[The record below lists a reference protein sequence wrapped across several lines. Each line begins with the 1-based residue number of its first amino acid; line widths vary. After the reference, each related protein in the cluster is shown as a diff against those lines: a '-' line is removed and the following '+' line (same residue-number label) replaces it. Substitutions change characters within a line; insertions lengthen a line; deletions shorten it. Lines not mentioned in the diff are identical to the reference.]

1 VKIYFYTT
9 TKGEIQMEN
18 LIDINLNG
26 EIITITDKTPFPI
39 LLAEFLYEGD
49 FDLMMADLKNNV
61 ELVEEAKKVTK
72 LMENLPGLT
81 SNFITRPFVF
91 NDFMTYMD
99 EFKIKPSD
107 LNHVSLNGM
116 FDIVLERADRKA
128 FDMVKKIIDF
138 MLKIDSNFAPAYELL
153 GSILIEEGD
162 FEKGKEYLEKAA
174 KIDPWNIAALSELG
188 EAYFNL
194 KEFNKAAEIWKKE
207 IELSPDNYV
216 TYFMIS
222 DAYIE
227 IEEFEKAAHNLEKF
241 LSRFPK
247 SILGKFE
254 LSELYRKLGR
264 NIEADELKDEILN
277 STPEYQSDIEIWSK
291 IMIEKQKFDRVIK
304 FIEKYIRGNDE
315 NEHLKLLLVVP
326 YIKSGRKS
334 EAKEIYK
341 TMKEKFSW
349 YIYSLKNVFDENLN
363 DEERE
368 LLN

>member
-1 VKIYFYTT
+1 
-9 TKGEIQMEN
+9 MEN
-18 LIDINLNG
+18 IININLDG
-26 EIITITDKTPFPI
+26 EIISITDKTPFPI

-49 FDLMMADLKNNV
+49 FNLMMADLKDKKD
-61 ELVEEAKKVTK
+61 LLEEAKKVTR

-99 EFKIKPSD
+99 EFNIKPSD

-128 FDMVKKIIDF
+128 FDIVKSIIDF

-194 KEFNKAAEIWKKE
+194 KEYNKAAEIWKKE
-207 IELSPDNYV
+207 IELSPNNYV

-227 IEEFEKAAHNLEKF
+227 IEEYEKAAHNLEKF

-247 SILGKFE
+247 SILGKYE
-254 LSELYRKLGR
+254 LSNLYKKLER

-277 STPEYQSDIEIWSK
+277 STPEYQSDIEVWSK
-291 IMIEKQKFDRVIK
+291 IMIEKQKFNRVIK
-304 FIEKYIRGNDE
+304 FIERYVRDNKE
-315 NEHLKLLLVVP
+315 NEHFKLLLVVP
-326 YIKSGRKS
+326 YMKTGRES

-341 TMKEKFSW
+341 SMKEKFSW
-349 YIYSLKNVFDENLN
+349 YIYSLKNLFDENLSN
-363 DEERE
+363 EQKEI
-368 LLN
+368 LN

>member
-1 VKIYFYTT
+1 
-9 TKGEIQMEN
+9 
-18 LIDINLNG
+18 
-26 EIITITDKTPFPI
+26 
-39 LLAEFLYEGD
+39 
-49 FDLMMADLKNNV
+49 
-61 ELVEEAKKVTK
+61 
-72 LMENLPGLT
+72 
-81 SNFITRPFVF
+81 
-91 NDFMTYMD
+91 
-99 EFKIKPSD
+99 
-107 LNHVSLNGM
+107 
-116 FDIVLERADRKA
+116 
-128 FDMVKKIIDF
+128 
-138 MLKIDSNFAPAYELL
+138 
-153 GSILIEEGD
+153 
-162 FEKGKEYLEKAA
+162 
-174 KIDPWNIAALSELG
+174 
-188 EAYFNL
+188 
-194 KEFNKAAEIWKKE
+194 
-207 IELSPDNYV
+207 
-216 TYFMIS
+216 MIS

-304 FIEKYIRGNDE
+304 FIEKYVRDNNE
-315 NEHLKLLLVVP
+315 NEHFKLLLVVP

-341 TMKEKFSW
+341 AMKEKFSW

-363 DEERE
+363 EEEKE

>member
-1 VKIYFYTT
+1 
-9 TKGEIQMEN
+9 MEN
-18 LIDINLNG
+18 LININLDG
-26 EIITITDKTPFPI
+26 EIIPITDATPFPI

-49 FDLMMADLKNNV
+49 FDLMIADLKDKKN
-61 ELVEEAKKVTK
+61 LVEEAKKVK
-72 LMENLPGLT
+72 QLMEKLPGLT
-81 SNFITRPFVF
+81 SNFITRPFIF

-99 EFKIKPSD
+99 EFDIKPSD

-116 FDIVLERADRKA
+116 FDIVLERTDRKD
-128 FDMVKKIIDF
+128 FDIVKKIIDF
-138 MLKIDSNFAPAYELL
+138 MLIIDSNFAPAYELL

-194 KEFNKAAEIWKKE
+194 KEYNKAAEIWKKE
-207 IELSPDNYV
+207 IELSPNNYV

-227 IEEFEKAAHNLEKF
+227 IEEFEKAANNLEKF
-241 LSRFPK
+241 LTRFPK
-247 SILGKFE
+247 SILGKYE
-254 LSELYRKLGR
+254 LSELYKKLGR

-291 IMIEKQKFDRVIK
+291 IMIEKQKFNRVIE
-304 FIEKYIRGNDE
+304 FIEKYVRDNDE
-315 NEHLKLLLVVP
+315 NEHFNLLLVVP
-326 YIKSGRKS
+326 YIKSGRKA
-334 EAKEIYK
+334 EAIKLYK
-341 TMKEKFSW
+341 SMKEKFSW
-349 YIYSLKNVFDENLN
+349 YLYGLKNVFEENLSI
-363 DEERE
+363 EEKE